1 MTQTRTPRPKR
12 QDAQRNRETILAV
25 AVDTF
30 SQAGLDASLEAI
42 ARQAGVGI
50 GTLYRHFPTREA
62 LAVAAYRHEVEQLC
76 EKAAELASALPP
88 DQALREW
95 MGRFVGY
102 VAAKRGMAPILRTVL
117 SSDDEYFTD
126 LRAQIHGALDS
137 LLRHAIQAGVIRPD
151 AKVSDVMQAMS
162 GVWLVSAERE
172 WRDQAERLLDLL
184 MDGLRYGANGET
196 STSGA
201 RPV

>member
-1 MTQTRTPRPKR
+1 MTDTQTPRPKR
-12 QDAQRNRETILAV
+12 QDAQRNRETILAA

-50 GTLYRHFPTREA
+50 GTLYRHFPTRET
-62 LAVAAYRHEVEQLC
+62 LAIAAYQHEVEQLC
-76 EKAAELASALPP
+76 EKAAELQRTLSP

-117 SSDDEYFTD
+117 SPEDEYFTD

-137 LLRHAIQAGVIRPD
+137 LLRHAIQVEVIRPD
-151 AKVSDVMQAMS
+151 ANVPDVMQAMS

-184 MDGLRYGANGET
+184 MDGLRYGATNQT
-196 STSGA
+196 TN
-201 RPV
+201 RRTL